1 MAAEGSAF
9 IGAVAGAADAGLVR
23 DFAITMAVAGG
34 ALVLSRQLRQPP
46 VLGYLLAGVLIG
58 PFMPGIRLVENTE
71 TIRRLAD
78 LGLVLLLFGVGLQFG
93 WQRIR
98 QIGTWVILIATIEI
112 TFMFA
117 LGYEVAIL
125 LGWSGT
131 EGVFLGAALSISS
144 TAIVVKMLQDTGR
157 LQQIQGRL
165 IGGILAVEDFAAVI
179 LLTVLSGVATT
190 GTANLDLEAIGLL
203 AAKLA
208 IFAAAALVFGTLLAP
223 RIIQFVQRFKSDETL
238 LIASLALCFGLALAA
253 QQLALSAAAGAFL
266 IGMVLGDT
274 EHSEA
279 IGRIMAPVRDMFAA
293 LFFVSIG
300 MLIDPAAAAR
310 FIVPALIIAAVF
322 IVGKIVA
329 GTAGASLAGHDGRT
343 SLRVGMGMP
352 QVGEFSLAMAKV
364 GVEHG
369 AVGTFLYPVITVAT
383 AVTALIYPLIFR
395 SADATAEFIERR
407 SPRLLKQYGQQ
418 LVVGL
423 ATLRRVFRLR
433 SPRARR
439 IQRSGRLILLNLGI
453 IIVLIAV
460 GTGVLR
466 FTLALSN
473 LMHLRESLLGLIIGG
488 AVLALCVPSAVA
500 IWRSLRTLTDGITE
514 YVLPSLGSS
523 PELWRGR
530 NLTVVLRD
538 SILVLLLAIPA
549 IWSLPLIS
557 QLLSLGSLSTPLPI
571 LLLIVL
577 IAGLAWA
584 AIRIHR
590 VLEATFSRT
599 FLGTDNPNFAEDL
612 DATGPGADPP
622 AADRSKVAA
631 DPASAEGPHPDHT
644 RTKDQ
649 SLP

>member
-1 MAAEGSAF
+1 
-9 IGAVAGAADAGLVR
+9 V
-23 DFAITMAVAGG
+23 
-34 ALVLSRQLRQPP
+34 
-46 VLGYLLAGVLIG
+46 
-58 PFMPGIRLVENTE
+58 
-71 TIRRLAD
+71 
-78 LGLVLLLFGVGLQFG
+78 
-93 WQRIR
+93 
-98 QIGTWVILIATIEI
+98 
-112 TFMFA
+112 
-117 LGYEVAIL
+117 
-125 LGWSGT
+125 
-131 EGVFLGAALSISS
+131 
-144 TAIVVKMLQDTGR
+144 
-157 LQQIQGRL
+157 
-165 IGGILAVEDFAAVI
+165 GILAVEDFAAVI

-190 GTANLDLEAIGLL
+190 GAADLEAIGLL

-208 IFAAAALVFGTLLAP
+208 IFAVAALVFGTLLAP
-223 RIIQFVQRFKSDETL
+223 RLIRFVARFKSEETL

-253 QQLALSAAAGAFL
+253 QQLALSAAAGGFL

-274 EHSEA
+274 EHSET
-279 IGRIMAPVRDMFAA
+279 IDRIMAPVRDMFAA

-300 MLIDPAAAAR
+300 MLIDPTRVAE
-310 FIVPALIIAAVF
+310 FIVPGLIISAVF
-322 IVGKIVA
+322 ILGKVLANTA
-329 GTAGASLAGHDGRT
+329 GTLLAGHNGRS
-343 SLRVGMGMP
+343 SLSVGMGTP

-364 GVEHG
+364 GVEQG
-369 AVGTFLYPVITVAT
+369 AVGAFLYPVMTVAT

-395 SADATAEFIERR
+395 SADATAEFFERR

-423 ATLRRVFRLR
+423 ATLRRVFQLR

-453 IIVLIAV
+453 IIVLIAI

-466 FTLALSN
+466 FTSALSE

-488 AVLALCVPSAVA
+488 ATLALCVPSAVA

-530 NLTVVLRD
+530 NLNVVLRD

-571 LLLIVL
+571 LLLIGL
-577 IAGLAWA
+577 IGGLAWA
-584 AIRIHR
+584 AIQIHR

-599 FLGTDNPNFAEDL
+599 FLGTNNPNFTEDT

-622 AADRSKVAA
+622 AADRPKVSA
-631 DPASAEGPHPDHT
+631 DPASAEDPHPDHT
-644 RTKDQ
+644 GTKDQ
-649 SLP
+649 GLP